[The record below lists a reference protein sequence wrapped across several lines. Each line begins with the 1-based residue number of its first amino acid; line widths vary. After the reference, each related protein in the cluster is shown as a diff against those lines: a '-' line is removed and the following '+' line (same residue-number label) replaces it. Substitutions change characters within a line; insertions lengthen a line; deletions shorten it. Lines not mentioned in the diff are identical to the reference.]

1 MNISIKTR
9 LIVSTLITLS
19 TAFIIYYLANRA
31 ISKINNEVDKI
42 VNIQAKKE
50 ALALKISEDLQF
62 IGKKERD
69 LIIQKTS
76 EQLTATAAQIDTRVK
91 ELDEKLV
98 VLLNLME
105 NKEDSDFADFKEHWE
120 GYLGM
125 LDMVKKLAVYENT
138 DSSKAKANDITTNE
152 GFELIKKA
160 RISIYKIIDAN
171 EKQMRDAKVGVDE
184 LYAQTK
190 SNMLIAFAIAVLIA
204 FAISYWIISTTMKSI
219 SQANNIIKEV
229 SEGNLTIEITVDA
242 KDEIGVLLTR
252 LSQMVLKLKEVLGA
266 VTTSAENIS
275 AASNQMA
282 SSSQQ
287 LSEGATEQAASAEEV
302 SSSMEEMVAN
312 IQQNTDNAQQTDKIA
327 LKASEDIAEGNKSVV
342 QTVDSMK
349 TIANKISI
357 ISEIA
362 RQTNLLALNA
372 AVEAARAGEHGK
384 GFAVVAAEVRKL
396 AERSQLAAT
405 EIDNLSGNSVKIAEK
420 SGKLLAE
427 IVPNIQKTARLVQEI
442 SASSIEQSS
451 GADQVNNAI
460 QQLNQVIQNN
470 AATSEE
476 MAASAEELSSQA
488 EQLKDAIAFFN
499 IGINSKSRNIIN
511 PANKKKTTVSPGN
524 KSNGRYKPATKSK
537 SNGIVLNMNN
547 GQDHLDSEYEKF

>member
-1 MNISIKTR
+1 MNFSIKTR
-9 LIVSTLITLS
+9 LILSTLFTLS
-19 TAFIIYYLANRA
+19 AAGLIFYLGNHA
-31 ISKINNEVDKI
+31 IERINEQVDKI
-42 VNIQAKKE
+42 VEVQAKRQ
-50 ALALKISEDLQF
+50 ALALNISEDIQF

-69 LIIQKTS
+69 LIIMVNPDK
-76 EQLTATAAQIDTRVK
+76 LTATAAQIEGRVK
-91 ELDEKLV
+91 ESNEKLDKLYA
-98 VLLNLME
+98 LLD
-105 NKEDSDFADFKEHWE
+105 NKDDQDFSDYKEHWN

-125 LDMVKKLAVYENT
+125 LEQVKNLAVYQNT
-138 DSSKAKANDITTNE
+138 DSSKAKANSITTNE
-152 GFELIKKA
+152 GFDLIKKA
-160 RISIYKIIDAN
+160 RISMYKIIDAN
-171 EKQMRDAKVGVDE
+171 EKLMQQAKVDADL
-184 LYAQTK
+184 LYNDTK
-190 SNMLIAFAIAVLIA
+190 NNMLIAFSIAVLIS
-204 FAISYWIISTTMKSI
+204 FAISFWIIFTTMKAI
-219 SQANNIIKEV
+219 NQANNVVKEV
-229 SEGNLTIEITVDA
+229 SEGNLTVEIQIETN
-242 KDEIGVLLTR
+242 DEIGVLLGR
-252 LSQMVLKLKEVLGA
+252 LSQMVAKLKEVLGA
-266 VTTSAENIS
+266 VTSSAENIS

-302 SSSMEEMVAN
+302 SSSMEEMVSN

-327 LKASEDIAEGNKSVV
+327 LKASEDIQEGNKSVV

-349 TIANKISI
+349 IIANKISI

-396 AERSQLAAT
+396 AERSQLAAS
-405 EIDNLSGNSVKIAEK
+405 EIDNLSGSSVTIAEK
-420 SGKLLAE
+420 SGKLLGE

-442 SASSIEQSS
+442 AASSMEQSS

-488 EQLKDAIAFFN
+488 EQLKDAISFFN
-499 IGINSKSRNIIN
+499 IGSNAKSRSSFNS
-511 PANKKKTTVSPGN
+511 AKKSGAIRRNNVNSVLKPSVKH
-524 KSNGRYKPATKSK
+524 KSNGVA
-537 SNGIVLNMNN
+537 LNMEK
-547 GQDHLDSEYEKF
+547 GQDNLDSEYEKF